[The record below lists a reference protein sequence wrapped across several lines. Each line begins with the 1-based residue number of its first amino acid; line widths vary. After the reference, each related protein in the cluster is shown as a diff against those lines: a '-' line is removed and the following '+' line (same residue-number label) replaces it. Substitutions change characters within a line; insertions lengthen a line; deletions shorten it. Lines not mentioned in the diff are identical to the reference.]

1 MLAFWGLHFNHTWD
15 LTAAGTLTLAIAT
28 FVSLFFARRSL
39 NQAQNEIALSRR
51 EVEESH
57 RPVVVPVADLRKM
70 AVPTLGE
77 LQASPQLAGSQWL
90 VVPVENIGA
99 GPAIDLEATVT
110 LYDLNTYGLAEQPP
124 QLQAAMAGLS
134 TDRLT
139 ALMIALIGFDPKG
152 EPVSFRLTIT
162 YADIAGKEWVTVASW
177 TPTLNRYWKMTIG
190 PLEKDSDAYRVKHDP
205 NIVKR
210 ISPRS

>member
-1 MLAFWGLHFNHTWD
+1 MLASFNGTWD
-15 LTAAGTLTLAIAT
+15 WTAVGTLTLAIVT
-28 FVSLFFARRSL
+28 GVSLAFGWKSL
-39 NQAQNEIALSRR
+39 RQGQR
-51 EVEESH
+51 EVEEAH

-99 GPAIDLEATVT
+99 GPAIDLEATIT
-110 LYDLNTYGLAEQPP
+110 LYDLKTYGIAEQPP

-134 TDRLT
+134 TSRLT

-162 YADIAGKEWVTVASW
+162 YADVAGKEWVTVASW

-190 PLEKDSDAYRVKHDP
+190 PLEKDSDVYRVKHDP
-205 NIVKR
+205 NIVKQV
-210 ISPRS
+210 